1 MPFWRQFLA
10 LLTSAVFA
18 GSDALTWFGTGGLP
32 GNCPRSIYMIFR
44 LGRFVLFSAAHG
56 AGAGPG
62 AASGAVLRP
71 VIDPG
76 REFMGYHIQHFPLF
90 VIAIF
95 AGSDAFPWFGTGRR
109 PGDLPGG
116 EGVISGLE
124 YLHLL
129 MAAAGAFP
137 IPLTFCAAIRPRLVF
152 PDTIM
157 MRYQGKCL

>member
-1 MPFWRQFLA
+1 MLCFSGFLP
-10 LLTSAVFA
+10 LDVRAVFA
-18 GSDALTWFGTGGLP
+18 GSGPFPCADTGSLP
-32 GNCPRSIYMIFR
+32 GNCPGSTYMVFR

-62 AASGAVLRP
+62 AANGAVLRP

-76 REFMGYHIQHFPLF
+76 GEFMGYHIQHFPLF